1 MSQGVWIVVILLIV
15 IIMVLPIIPIE
26 NCAKLLGYNVA
37 CVTERVSIAQ
47 LIFGK

>member
-1 MSQGVWIVVILLIV
+1 MSSGVWIVVILLI
-15 IIMVLPIIPIE
+15 IIIIVLPIVPIE